1 MLSPAWNLVRSA
13 HLSASS
19 APLCHRQ
26 LPVLRVARVADTIVG
41 SGPRTPTAACW
52 RLGAG
57 NGILRRSASEK
68 ITRST
73 ENGRFWT
80 WRCAT
85 ITGEECVGGL
95 QICSGKSLDLSRHW
109 ASKSGNLMMMIA
121 FITVRSSLVPL
132 IEGLCA
138 QIYFRFEISVVC
150 VHIFCFS
157 FSEEKNVKEKSS

>member
-109 ASKSGNLMMMIA
+109 ASRSGNLIKIGA
-121 FITVRSSLVPL
+121 NDQVLQFEFGPLSLGDKFICRS
-132 IEGLCA
+132 
-138 QIYFRFEISVVC
+138 
-150 VHIFCFS
+150 
-157 FSEEKNVKEKSS
+157 